1 MTPKETDRVLEF
13 DKRLVQLKLLIFEE
27 ETKME
32 ENLVLEVE
40 ELEEIVAPNIL
51 WGV

>member
-1 MTPKETDRVLEF
+1 L
-13 DKRLVQLKLLIFEE
+13 LVYEE
-27 ETKME
+27 EIKME

-40 ELEEIVAPNIL
+40 ELEEKIAPNIL